1 MGFGARQDSVSR
13 LDSALPL
20 STYRVYPL
28 PPQYL
33 GINKSHPSTSP
44 VPPPLSL
51 PLLPLSLPCHP
62 RIMWKLSKSGKVL
75 LDDSPEEESHLH
87 VSPPPPTPAA
97 TSSVQVQGAGFR
109 GWKEVT
115 SIFNKDDEQQLL
127 TGCKSPKSKVTSLKS
142 KEDVKSEKKAGFWD
156 SLVIKQNIQSRKP
169 DEIEGWEPP
178 QISASDHLNNAGNT
192 LSDYPSWPGWE
203 DETKGSTKYTN
214 LASSGNS
221 SRWSIK
227 SAGRLVSIRR
237 QSKGNLTDN
246 WEELE

>member
-1 MGFGARQDSVSR
+1 
-13 LDSALPL
+13 
-20 STYRVYPL
+20 
-28 PPQYL
+28 
-33 GINKSHPSTSP
+33 
-44 VPPPLSL
+44 
-51 PLLPLSLPCHP
+51 
-62 RIMWKLSKSGKVL
+62 MWKLNKSGKVL
-75 LDDSPEEESHLH
+75 LDDSPEEEESHLH
-87 VSPPPPTPAA
+87 DSPLPPSPAA
-97 TSSVQVQGAGFR
+97 TFSAQVQGAGFR

-127 TGCKSPKSKVTSLKS
+127 TGSKSPKSKGTSLKS
-142 KEDVKSEKKAGFWD
+142 KDDVKSEKKAGFWD

-178 QISASDHLNNAGNT
+178 QLPASDHLSDAGNT
-192 LSDYPSWPGWE
+192 LSDYPPSWSGWE